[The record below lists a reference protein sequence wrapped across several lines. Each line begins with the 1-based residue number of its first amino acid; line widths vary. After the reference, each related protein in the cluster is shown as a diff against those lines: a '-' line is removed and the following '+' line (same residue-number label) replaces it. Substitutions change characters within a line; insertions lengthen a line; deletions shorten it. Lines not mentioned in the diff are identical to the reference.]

1 MAIPPKAVKDLDW
14 SPERAE
20 SLGGRAVGLWK
31 ELLQKLPT
39 LPVSR
44 RWRDERVAQRLALS
58 VPDEPL
64 SEDELTAHLRRIMFD
79 ASIYPGS
86 SRFMAFITGAGTVPG
101 AVADLLAA
109 ALNQNV
115 GVWRLA
121 PAATEIEQ
129 FLGRWFAKAF
139 GLPDTAGGLVVTGGA
154 MANFVALKAARD
166 AKAGWNIRE
175 AGVREQPQLALY
187 ASEEAHHVIER
198 AADMLG
204 LGAAAVRKIPVDGEY
219 RLRIDLLEAA
229 IAADRARG
237 VKPIAIVGTAGT
249 VAIGAIDPLPEI
261 AAICKREQLWFHVDG
276 AYGALATLAPELA
289 PLFAGMEHADSIAFD
304 PHKWLYTP
312 HSGGFVVVR
321 ELQHLANAF
330 SLKPTYVREDKE
342 LTGNG
347 LDTSMLGPQFS
358 RGFAALKIWVS
369 LLAHGRAAYARRIA
383 HDVALA
389 KYLDARVH
397 ERPELESMCKVT
409 LSIACFRYVPPDL
422 DGVPDRE
429 AYLDKLNEVLMAEI
443 QMDGRAFCSNAVLGP
458 RYALRACIVNF
469 RTEAAD
475 IDVLLDVAIE
485 LGARLDRSLRPRA

>member
-1 MAIPPKAVKDLDW
+1 MAIAPPPVKDLDW

-20 SLGGRAVGLWK
+20 TLATRAVGLWK
-31 ELLQKLPT
+31 EFLHKLPT

-44 RWRDERVAQRLALS
+44 RWRDIRVASHLELAI
-58 VPDEPL
+58 PDEPT
-64 SEDELTAHLRRIMFD
+64 SEGALVDHLRKIMFD
-79 ASIYPGS
+79 GSIYPGS
-86 SRFMAFITGAGTVPG
+86 PRFMAFITGAGTVPG

-139 GLPDTAGGLVVTGGA
+139 GLPPSAGGLVVTGGA

-166 AKAGWNIRE
+166 AKAGWNIRD
-175 AGVREQPQLALY
+175 AGVRDRPQLAMY

-204 LGAAAVRKIPVDGEY
+204 LGATAVRKIAVDGGG
-219 RLRIDLLEAA
+219 RMRIELLEAA
-229 IAADRARG
+229 IADDRARG
-237 VKPIAIVGTAGT
+237 VRPIAVVATAGT
-249 VAIGAIDPLPEI
+249 VAIGAIDPMPEI
-261 AAICKREQLWFHVDG
+261 AAICQREQLWFHVDG

-289 PLFAGMEHADSIAFD
+289 PLFAGMEQADSIAFD

-312 HSGGFVVVR
+312 HSGGFVLVR
-321 ELQHLANAF
+321 DLQHLANAF

-369 LLAHGRAAYARRIA
+369 LLAHGRAAYARRIS

-389 KYLDARVH
+389 RYLDACVR
-397 ERPELESMCKVT
+397 ERPELESMCEVT

-422 DGVPDRE
+422 GELPDRDT
-429 AYLDKLNEVLMAEI
+429 YLDKLNEVLMAEI

-458 RYALRACIVNF
+458 RYVLRACIVNF
-469 RTEAAD
+469 RTEAPD
-475 IDVLLDVAIE
+475 IDILLDTVIE
-485 LGARLDRSLRPRA
+485 LGAKLDRTMRPRT

>member
-1 MAIPPKAVKDLDW
+1 MVIVPKPVTDLDW

-20 SLGGRAVGLWK
+20 SLATRAVGLWK

-44 RWRDERVAQRLALS
+44 RWRDVRVAEHLDLT
-58 VPDEPL
+58 VPDEPV
-64 SEDELTAHLRRIMFD
+64 SESALTSHLRKIMFD

-86 SRFMAFITGAGTVPG
+86 PRFMAFITGAGTVPG
-101 AVADLLAA
+101 AIADLLAA

-129 FLGRWFAKAF
+129 FLGRWFATAF
-139 GLPDTAGGLVVTGGA
+139 GLPEGAGGLVVTGGA

-166 AKAGWNIRE
+166 AKAGWNVRE
-175 AGVREQPQLALY
+175 EGVRDQPQLAIY
-187 ASEEAHHVIER
+187 ASAEAHHVIER

-204 LGAAAVRKIPVDGEY
+204 LGAAAVRKIAVDSDY
-219 RLRIDLLEAA
+219 RMRIEALEAE
-229 IAADRARG
+229 IAHDRARG
-237 VKPIAIVGTAGT
+237 VRPIAIVATAGT
-249 VAIGAIDPLPEI
+249 VATGAIDPMPQI

-276 AYGALATLAPELA
+276 AYGALATLAPELS
-289 PLFAGMEHADSIAFD
+289 PLFVGMEQADSIAFD

-321 ELQHLANAF
+321 DLQCLANSF

-347 LDTSMLGPQFS
+347 LDASMLGPQFS

-383 HDVALA
+383 HDVELA
-389 KYLDARVH
+389 HYLDACVR
-397 ERPELESMCKVT
+397 ERPELESMAKVT

-422 DGVPDRE
+422 GDLRDRE

-475 IDVLLDVAIE
+475 IDILLDTAIE
-485 LGARLDRSLRPRA
+485 LGAKLDRSMRPRA